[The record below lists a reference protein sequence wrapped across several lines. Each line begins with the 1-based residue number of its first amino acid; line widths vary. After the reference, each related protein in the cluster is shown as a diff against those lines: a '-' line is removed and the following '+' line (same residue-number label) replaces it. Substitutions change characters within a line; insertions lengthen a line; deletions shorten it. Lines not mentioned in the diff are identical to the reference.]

1 MSHASLWV
9 GNDTLLQVGTTV
21 NKLTNKETG
30 SVISGAT
37 VTATVKT
44 TTGGVVSGATGV
56 TVSETTTS
64 GLYTGTIGSSA
75 SISEGETY
83 EVEVTADGGSDGK
96 GFWTLTARGRER
108 YQ

>member
-9 GNDTLLQVGTTV
+9 SNDNLLQVGTTV
-21 NKLTNKETG
+21 NKLTDKATG

-56 TVSETTTS
+56 TLSETTTT
-64 GLYTGTIGSSA
+64 GIYTGTIGSSA

-83 EVEVTADGGSDGK
+83 EVEVSAEGGGNQT
-96 GFWTLTARGRER
+96 GFWTLQARGRER
-108 YQ
+108 YR

>member
-9 GNDTLLQVGTTV
+9 SNDNLLQVGTTA
-21 NKLTNKETG
+21 NKLTDRADG

-56 TVSETTTS
+56 TLSETTTS
-64 GLYTGTIGSSA
+64 GVYAGTIGSSA
-75 SISEGETY
+75 SINEGETY
-83 EVEVTADGGSDGK
+83 EVEVTADGGTDGK
-96 GFWTLTARGRER
+96 GFWTLRARGRER
-108 YQ
+108 YR